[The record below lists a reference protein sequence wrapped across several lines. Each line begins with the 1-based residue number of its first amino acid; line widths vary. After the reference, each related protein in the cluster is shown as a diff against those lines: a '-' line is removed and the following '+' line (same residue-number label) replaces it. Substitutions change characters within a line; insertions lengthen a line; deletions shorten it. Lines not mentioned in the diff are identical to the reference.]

1 MNLLDLLDI
10 IGTFVFAISGAL
22 AAAEKRLDFFGTA
35 FIAFITAVG
44 GGTVRDLILGSYPLG
59 WVKNIVYLN
68 AIGIGFLCAI
78 LFRRYIISWRRTFSV
93 FDTIG
98 IGVFTVLGLQKAL
111 LLNVHPTIAVLMGMV
126 SAVFGGVIRDTLC
139 NEVPLIFHKEI
150 YAMACLS
157 GGILFMILQYFDV
170 NEPYITISAVAL
182 IIIIRFIAI
191 RYQLQMRIWR
201 YQDEKD
207 K

>member
-1 MNLLDLLDI
+1 MDILSILDI

-35 FIAFITAVG
+35 FIGFITAVG
-44 GGTVRDLILGSYPLG
+44 GGTIRDVVLGSYPLG
-59 WVKNIVYLN
+59 WVKNLIYLD
-68 AIGIGFLCAI
+68 AIGLGILCAM
-78 LFRRYIISWRRTFSV
+78 LFRKYLINLKRTFAV

-111 LLNVHPTIAVLMGMV
+111 LLEVHPTIAVLMGMV
-126 SAVFGGVIRDTLC
+126 SAVFGGVIRDTLV

-157 GGILFMILQYFDV
+157 GGVLFMLLQHFGV
-170 NEPYITISAVAL
+170 AEPYTTISGVSL
-182 IIIIRFIAI
+182 VIFIRIIAI
-191 RYQLQMRIWR
+191 RYNLQMQIWR
-201 YQDEKD
+201 YEENK
-207 K
+207 

>member
-1 MNLLDLLDI
+1 MDLLYILDI

-35 FIAFITAVG
+35 MIAFITAVG

-59 WVKNIVYLN
+59 WVKNIAYLN
-68 AIGIGFLCAI
+68 AIGVGFVCAVF
-78 LFRRYIISWRRTFSV
+78 FRRYIISLKRTFAV

-111 LLNVHPTIAVLMGMV
+111 LLGVHPTIAVLMGMV

-157 GGILFMILQYFDV
+157 GGILFMLLQYFSV
-170 NEPYITISAVAL
+170 PEPYITISAVSL
-182 IIIIRFIAI
+182 VIIVRVIAI
-191 RYQLQMRIWR
+191 RYQLQMRVWR
-201 YQDEKD
+201 YKD
-207 K
+207 GE

>member
-1 MNLLDLLDI
+1 MNLLYILDI

-22 AAAEKRLDFFGTA
+22 AAAEKRLDLFGTA
-35 FIAFITAVG
+35 FIGFITAVG
-44 GGTVRDLILGSYPLG
+44 GGTLRDVILGSYPLG

-68 AIGIGFLCAI
+68 AIGLGILCAF
-78 LFRRYIISWRRTFSV
+78 LFRKYIISLKRTLSI

-111 LLNVHPTIAVLMGMV
+111 LLEMHPTIAVLMGMV

-157 GGILFMILQYFDV
+157 GGILFMVLQYFKVPD
-170 NEPYITISAVAL
+170 PYVTIGAVSL
-182 IIIIRFIAI
+182 IIIIRIIAI
-191 RYQLQMRIWR
+191 RYQLQMHIWR
-201 YQDEKD
+201 YKE
-207 K
+207 

>member
-1 MNLLDLLDI
+1 MDILSVLDI
-10 IGTFVFAISGAL
+10 IGTFVFAISGSL

-35 FIAFITAVG
+35 FIGFITAVG
-44 GGTVRDLILGSYPLG
+44 GGTIRDVILGSYPLG
-59 WVKNIVYLN
+59 WVENIVYLN
-68 AIGIGFLCAI
+68 AIGLGILCAM
-78 LFRRYIISWRRTFSV
+78 LFRKYIITLKRTFSV

-111 LLNVHPTIAVLMGMV
+111 LMGVHPTIAVLMGMV
-126 SAVFGGVIRDTLC
+126 SAVFGGVIRDTLV

-157 GGILFMILQYFDV
+157 GGVLFMILQHFGV
-170 NEPYITISAVAL
+170 PEPYTTISGVSL
-182 IIIIRFIAI
+182 VILVRVIAI
-191 RYQLQMRIWR
+191 RYALQMRIWR
-201 YQDEKD
+201 YEEK